1 MFAKYEVNTESC
13 GLWASGELTAN
24 MRTRRSVPGSFWNNS
39 FFPVEFSDTTSP
51 SLLSHLLSPCFLLF
65 SQNLLLLPSL
75 LVSLLRLVLL
85 RHELQLR
92 VRSSRRLCASQCEA
106 SYKHQEKLLILY
118 FNFYYNIKQ
127 FVCVCAPESLVTRR
141 QHVMMMAADVFIVLV
156 NWPFNLCLGVKNQ
169 ISLKST
175 CWITNW
181 VCAAVLAC

>member
-24 MRTRRSVPGSFWNNS
+24 MRTHRSVPESFWNNS

-65 SQNLLLLPSL
+65 SPRLPSQTCTAETWAAVTCSVQQASL
-75 LVSLLRLVLL
+75 CVSVWSFILTPRKI
-85 RHELQLR
+85 R
-92 VRSSRRLCASQCEA
+92 
-106 SYKHQEKLLILY
+106 LILY

-141 QHVMMMAADVFIVLV
+141 QHVVMMAADVFIVLV
-156 NWPFNLCLGVKNQ
+156 NWPFNLCLEPDFTKVDLLNHKLSLCCC
-169 ISLKST
+169 ISMLT
-175 CWITNW
+175 C
-181 VCAAVLAC
+181 